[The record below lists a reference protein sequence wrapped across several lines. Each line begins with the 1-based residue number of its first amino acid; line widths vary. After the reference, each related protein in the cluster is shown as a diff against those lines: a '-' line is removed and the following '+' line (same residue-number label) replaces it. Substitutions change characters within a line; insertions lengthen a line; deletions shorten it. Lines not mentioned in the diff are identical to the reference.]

1 MPTIVLSLGGSI
13 LLPGMDRPN
22 IKPYIPVLTRI
33 SKNHRLFV
41 VVGGGGTARD
51 YISLARTFQAD
62 EAFSDE
68 LGIMV
73 TRLNAM
79 LLVGALG
86 SAAYPKV
93 VENHTEALSAAES
106 GKVVVMG
113 GITPGQT
120 TDAVAAVLAER
131 VRASL
136 FINLT
141 AVDGIYS
148 ADPKKDPT
156 ARRYEKMTA
165 SELLQVVVGQQAVAG
180 VNTVMDIV
188 AIKMVERCGIPLLVM
203 DGRDPSLLEST
214 LKTGTWAGTLV
225 SPNGDS
231 PFPLTD

>member
-1 MPTIVLSLGGSI
+1 MPTIVLSLGGSV
-13 LLPGMDRPN
+13 LLPDIDRPN
-22 IKPYIPVLTRI
+22 IKPYISVLTRI
-33 SKNHRLFV
+33 SVHHRLFV
-41 VVGGGGTARD
+41 VVGGGGTARQ
-51 YISLARTFQAD
+51 YIALARSFEAD

-86 SAAYPKV
+86 EAAYPAV
-93 VENHTEALSAAES
+93 VTNHTEALCAAES
-106 GKVVVMG
+106 GKIVVMG

-131 VRASL
+131 VQADL

-148 ADPKKDPT
+148 ADPRKDPSASRFDT
-156 ARRYEKMTA
+156 MTPA
-165 SELLQVVVGQQAVAG
+165 ELLSVVIGQQAVAG

-188 AIKMVERCGIPLLVM
+188 AVKMVERCGIPLLVM
-203 DGRDPSLLEST
+203 DGRDPALLETT
-214 LKTGTWAGTLV
+214 LETGRFVGTLV
-225 SPNGDS
+225 TRQGKN
-231 PFPLTD
+231 PFPLKK

>member
-13 LLPGMDRPN
+13 LLPEIDRPN
-22 IKPYIPVLTRI
+22 IKPYISVLKSI
-33 SKNHRLFV
+33 SAKNRLFV

-51 YISLARTFQAD
+51 YISVARSFDAD
-62 EAFSDE
+62 DAFSDE

-73 TRLNAM
+73 TRLNAT
-79 LLVGALG
+79 LLIGALG
-86 SAAYPKV
+86 SSAYPKV
-93 VENHTEALSAAES
+93 MENHTEAICAAES
-106 GKVVVMG
+106 GKIVVMG

-148 ADPKKDPT
+148 ADPKKDPS
-156 ARRYEKMTA
+156 AKKFDKMTA
-165 SELLQVVVGQQAVAG
+165 SELLNVVVGQQAVAG

-188 AIKMVERCGIPLLVM
+188 AVKMVERCKIPLLVM
-203 DGRDPSLLEST
+203 DGRDPSLLQSTIESG
-214 LKTGTWAGTLV
+214 KYVGTLV
-225 SPNGDS
+225 SPNGVN
-231 PFPLTD
+231 PFPL

>member
-13 LLPGMDRPN
+13 LLPEIDRPN
-22 IKPYIPVLTRI
+22 IKPYISVLKSI
-33 SKNHRLFV
+33 SAKNRLFV

-51 YISLARTFQAD
+51 YISVARSFDAD
-62 EAFSDE
+62 DAFSDE

-73 TRLNAM
+73 TRLNAT
-79 LLVGALG
+79 LLIGALG
-86 SAAYPKV
+86 SSAYPKV
-93 VENHTEALSAAES
+93 MENHTEAICAAES
-106 GKVVVMG
+106 GKIVVMG

-148 ADPKKDPT
+148 ADPKKDPS
-156 ARRYEKMTA
+156 AKKFDKMTA
-165 SELLQVVVGQQAVAG
+165 SELLNVVVGQQAVAG

-188 AIKMVERCGIPLLVM
+188 AVKMVERCKIPLLVM

-214 LKTGTWAGTLV
+214 IESGKYVGTLV
-225 SPNGDS
+225 SPNGVN
-231 PFPLTD
+231 PFPL

>member
-1 MPTIVLSLGGSI
+1 MPIIVLSLGGSV
-13 LLPGMDRPN
+13 LLPDIDSPN
-22 IKPYIPVLTRI
+22 IKPFISVLTRI
-33 SKNHRLFV
+33 SSNHRLFA
-41 VVGGGGTARD
+41 VVGGGGTARQ
-51 YISLARTFQAD
+51 YISMARSFEAD

-86 SAAYPKV
+86 HAAWPSV
-93 VENHTEALSAAES
+93 ATSHTEALCAAES
-106 GKVVVMG
+106 GKIVVMG

-131 VRASL
+131 VGADL

-148 ADPKKDPT
+148 ADPRKDPMAKRFDT
-156 ARRYEKMTA
+156 MTPA
-165 SELLQVVVGQQAVAG
+165 DLLDVVIGQQAVAG

-188 AIKMVERCGIPLLVM
+188 AVKIVERCGIPLLVM
-203 DGRDPSLLEST
+203 DGRDPSLLESV
-214 LKTGTWAGTLV
+214 LKTGKFVGTLV
-225 SPNGDS
+225 TASKKT
-231 PFPLTD
+231 PFQL

>member
-13 LLPGMDRPN
+13 LLPGIDRPN
-22 IKPYIPVLTRI
+22 IKPYISVLKRI
-33 SKNHRLFV
+33 SAKNRLFV

-51 YISLARTFQAD
+51 YISLARTFNAD

-73 TRLNAM
+73 TRLNAT

-86 SAAYPKV
+86 SSAYPKV
-93 VENHTEALSAAES
+93 VESHTEALCAAES
-106 GKVVVMG
+106 GKIVVMG

-131 VRASL
+131 VDASL

-148 ADPKKDPT
+148 ADPKKDP
-156 ARRYEKMTA
+156 AAKKYEKMTA
-165 SELLQVVVGQQAVAG
+165 AELLKVVIGQQAVAG

-188 AIKMVERCGIPLLVM
+188 AVKMVERCQIPLLVM
-203 DGRDPSLLEST
+203 DGRDPSLLEKT
-214 LKTGTWAGTLV
+214 LDSGSYVGTLV
-225 SPNGDS
+225 SPDGEN
-231 PFPLTD
+231 PFPL